1 MESLKERK
9 EKIIED
15 AKKYHGPIFSNELEH
30 FGKIKKSIIGDI
42 NPEYQGRNHSFGY
55 GPKQKEYEGYKED
68 VHYQFI
74 ADVRE
79 LSSGAELLDN
89 TVEIIECGSIRI
101 CYYNKYD
108 NEGKRNPSIKYYVN
122 LADDQLILLAEV
134 NRGDVK
140 FPIYSDTE
148 PLEQIGEIPH
158 KDVKATVVETIEEG
172 IKNNK
177 VLGEYADMILGD
189 FAKISMLN
197 PDREVTEISEE
208 NIKQGIIESTIKS
221 LEEKNR
227 QLSETNASK
236 DKQISKLQEML
247 KKSLDFI
254 GKVNKNPIFKG
265 IWGKIIPKFDDK
277 ERE

>member
-1 MESLKERK
+1 M
-9 EKIIED
+9 
-15 AKKYHGPIFSNELEH
+15 
-30 FGKIKKSIIGDI
+30 
-42 NPEYQGRNHSFGY
+42 
-55 GPKQKEYEGYKED
+55 
-68 VHYQFI
+68 HYQFI

-208 NIKQGIIESTIKS
+208 NIKQGIIESTIRS
-221 LEEKNR
+221 LEEKNQ
-227 QLSETNASK
+227 QLIKTNASK

-254 GKVNKNPIFKG
+254 GKVEENPIFKR
-265 IWGKIIPKFDDK
+265 IFGKSIPKFDDK